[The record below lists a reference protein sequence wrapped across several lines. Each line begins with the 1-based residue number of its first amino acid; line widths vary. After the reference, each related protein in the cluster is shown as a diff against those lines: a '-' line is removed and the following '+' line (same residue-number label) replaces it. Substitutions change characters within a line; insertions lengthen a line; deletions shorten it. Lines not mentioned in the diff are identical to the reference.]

1 MTLPNKRIAYVLTTK
16 FPTEKAY
23 GVTARETVSELLL
36 KSIDVK
42 IFAMKSEYSDDDFK
56 KINKYIVNFSQ
67 NILSSFLVN
76 FGEKR
81 QNKLNFFSWKLG
93 TLLCLVKNLQ
103 LIASFNPD
111 AIWLRDPLLVYLCA
125 KKIKS
130 SKIIFEV
137 HDSSSKYIYRFFQ
150 KYNSQIKYLP
160 INESNKSFLVNINS
174 KIDTQLAP
182 MGIRNI
188 TKSAQFEINKYLNSL
203 TNKKGRPVQIGY
215 IGRFAP
221 GGYTKG
227 IEDLINYAKFSQTM
241 NLDNEITLIGAT
253 ESEIDAYDS
262 LRISLGINSK
272 YLKIKTH
279 VSHSIAVR
287 MMRSFDVL
295 ILPKYSSE
303 SYMGMP
309 LKLLEYLSSGR
320 ITIIADIDLYT
331 KFFTASFKPFVYAP
345 GDMLSLDYSLNSALK
360 DKKLKAKLTAG
371 VNFASNFTW
380 QKRTSKILQSYGV

>member
-1 MTLPNKRIAYVLTTK
+1 MTLPNKRIAYVLSSK
-16 FPTEKAY
+16 FPTQKAY

-36 KSIDVK
+36 RSIDVK
-42 IFAMKSEYSDDDFK
+42 IFVMKSEYLDDDFK
-56 KINKYIVNFSQ
+56 KINKYIINFSQ
-67 NILSSFLVN
+67 NKLIKTLIN

-81 QNKLNFFSWKLG
+81 QSRLNYFSWRLG
-93 TLLCLVKNLQ
+93 TLLCIIKNLQ
-103 LIASFNPD
+103 LIENFNPD
-111 AIWLRDPLLVYLCA
+111 LIWVRDPLLVYLCA

-130 SKIIFEV
+130 AKIIFEV
-137 HDSSSKYIYRFFQ
+137 HDSSSKYMYRIFQ
-150 KYNSQIKYLP
+150 KYNSNIQYLP

-174 KIDTQLAP
+174 KINTQIAP

-188 TKSAQFEINKYLNSL
+188 SESVQVEINKYMNSL
-203 TNKKGRPVQIGY
+203 MNKKGKPIQIGY

-227 IEDLINYAKFSQTM
+227 IEDLINYAKFSQAM
-241 NLDNEITLIGAT
+241 NLNNEITLIGAID
-253 ESEIDAYDS
+253 SEIEDYNS

-272 YLKIKTH
+272 YLKIRPH

-331 KFFTASFKPFVYAP
+331 KCFTSSFKPFLYTP
-345 GDMLSLDYSLNSALK
+345 EDMLSLDYSLNSALK
-360 DKKLKAKLTAG
+360 DKKLKAKLNAG

-380 QKRTSKILQSYGV
+380 QKRTSKILQPYGI